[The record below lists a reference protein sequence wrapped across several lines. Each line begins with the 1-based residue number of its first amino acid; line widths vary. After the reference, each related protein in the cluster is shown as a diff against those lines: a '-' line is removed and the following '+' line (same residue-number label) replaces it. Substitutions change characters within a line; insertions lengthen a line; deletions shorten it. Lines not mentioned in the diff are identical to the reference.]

1 MSSLDSVFA
10 AFAPS
15 SQFPLTPLTDRAMD
29 VLMPRIVPL
38 GPVRVV
44 TNHENSFLTLELGE
58 VDLLATI
65 QTASRHLA
73 LFEVFVDDISFYVH
87 NDGRSIRGWH
97 LPDGLRFREFNPQ

>member
-1 MSSLDSVFA
+1 MGSLDSVFA
-10 AFAPS
+10 AFAPA

-44 TNHENSFLTLELGE
+44 TNSFLTLELGE
-58 VDLLATI
+58 VDLRATI

>member
-1 MSSLDSVFA
+1 MSSLDSMFA
-10 AFAPS
+10 AFAPA

-58 VDLLATI
+58 VDLRATI
-65 QTASRHLA
+65 QTIPKLP
-73 LFEVFVDDISFYVH
+73 
-87 NDGRSIRGWH
+87 RSIIRNNE
-97 LPDGLRFREFNPQ
+97 PIITYYRPSNNT